1 MEATGT
7 WSSVLYSM
15 AALDFSAALAA
26 IFLLMPMRRRM
37 AEGDTKPV
45 TAAVRMA

>member
-15 AALDFSAALAA
+15 AALDLTAAFAA
-26 IFLLMPMRRRM
+26 IFLLMPMRRKM
-37 AEGDTKPV
+37 AEADTK
-45 TAAVRMA
+45 AAAA